1 MDTQAVTAEIQRLI
15 ETGRDFHHRGWSLAT
30 SSNYSVVTGR
40 DPLRLLVTCSGFD
53 KGRLTPEQFVI
64 VGEDGKSVRDSGRK
78 PSAEVLL
85 HVALSRGAAAGSV
98 LHTHS
103 IWGTLLSEACAAHGY
118 LEISGYE
125 MLKALAGIATHE
137 VTVRVEIF
145 PNTQDMPDF
154 ACRVEKR
161 LCDPG
166 RPPLGCAFLIAGHGL
181 YAWGKDLT
189 ERGATSRRWNFCS
202 KWPRE
207 KVDFSSKQ
215 SSLRHLK

>member
-1 MDTQAVTAEIQRLI
+1 MCIINTQAVASEIQALI

-30 SSNYSVVTGR
+30 SSNYSVVTER

-53 KGRLTPEQFVI
+53 KERLTPEQFVI
-64 VGEDGKSVRDSGRK
+64 VGEDGKSVCKSGRK

-85 HVALSRGAAAGSV
+85 HVALARCAGAGSV

-103 IWGTLLSEACAAHGY
+103 IWGTLLSEAGAANGY

-137 VTVRVEIF
+137 VTVRVEVF

-154 ACRVEKR
+154 AFRVEKR
-161 LCDPG
+161 LRDSV
-166 RPPLGCAFLIAGHGL
+166 RPPFGYAFLIAGHGL
-181 YAWGKDLT
+181 YAWGKDLA
-189 ERGATSRRWNFCS
+189 EARRHIEALEFLFEVVARRSRLFQKAT
-202 KWPRE
+202 
-207 KVDFSSKQ
+207 
-215 SSLRHLK
+215 

>member
-1 MDTQAVTAEIQRLI
+1 MDMQAVTTEIQRLI

-53 KGRLTPEQFVI
+53 KGRLTSEQFVI
-64 VGEDGKSVRDSGRK
+64 VGEDGKSVCDSERK

-85 HVALSRGAAAGSV
+85 HVALARGAAAGSV

-103 IWGTLLSEACAAHGY
+103 IWGTLLSEAGAAHGY

-161 LCDPG
+161 LRDPG
-166 RPPLGCAFLIAGHGL
+166 RPPLGYAFLIAGHGL

-189 ERGATSRRWNFCS
+189 EARRHIEALEFLYEVGARKNLLF
-202 KWPRE
+202 
-207 KVDFSSKQ
+207 Q
-215 SSLRHLK
+215 QAI

>member
-85 HVALSRGAAAGSV
+85 HVALARGAAAGSV

-103 IWGTLLSEACAAHGY
+103 IWGTLLSEAGAAHGY

-145 PNTQDMPDF
+145 PNTQDIPDF

-189 ERGATSRRWNFCS
+189 EARRHIEALEFLFEVAA
-202 KWPRE
+202 R

-215 SSLRHLK
+215 SSLPSPK

>member
-1 MDTQAVTAEIQRLI
+1 MCHMDTQAVTAEIQRLI

-85 HVALSRGAAAGSV
+85 HLALARGGAAGSV

-103 IWGTLLSEACAAHGY
+103 IWGTLLSEAGAAHGY

-189 ERGATSRRWNFCS
+189 EARRHIEALEFLFEVAARKSRLF
-202 KWPRE
+202 
-207 KVDFSSKQ
+207 Q
-215 SSLRHLK
+215 QAI

>member
-1 MDTQAVTAEIQRLI
+1 MDTQAVTAEVQRLI

-85 HVALSRGAAAGSV
+85 HVALARGEAAGSV

-103 IWGTLLSEACAAHGY
+103 IWGTLLSEACAAQGY

-145 PNTQDMPDF
+145 PNTQDMSDF
-154 ACRVEKR
+154 ACGVEKR
-161 LCDPG
+161 LCDHG

-181 YAWGKDLT
+181 YAWGKDLI
-189 ERGATSRRWNFCS
+189 EARRHIEALEFLFEVAARKSRLF
-202 KWPRE
+202 
-207 KVDFSSKQ
+207 Q
-215 SSLRHLK
+215 QAI

>member
-1 MDTQAVTAEIQRLI
+1 MHTQAVTSEIEGLI

-40 DPLRLLVTCSGFD
+40 DPRRLLVICSGFD

-64 VGEDGKSVRDSGRK
+64 VGEDGKSVYDSGRK

-85 HVALSRGAAAGSV
+85 HVALARCTGAGSV

-103 IWGTLLSEACAAHGY
+103 IWGTLLSEVGAVHGY

-125 MLKALAGIATHE
+125 MLKALAGITTHE
-137 VTVRVEIF
+137 ATVRVEVF

-161 LCDPG
+161 LRDPG
-166 RPPLGCAFLIAGHGL
+166 RPPLEYAFLIAGHGL
-181 YAWGKDLT
+181 YAWGKNLV
-189 ERGATSRRWNFCS
+189 EARRHIEALEFLFEVVARRSRLFQKAT
-202 KWPRE
+202 
-207 KVDFSSKQ
+207 
-215 SSLRHLK
+215 